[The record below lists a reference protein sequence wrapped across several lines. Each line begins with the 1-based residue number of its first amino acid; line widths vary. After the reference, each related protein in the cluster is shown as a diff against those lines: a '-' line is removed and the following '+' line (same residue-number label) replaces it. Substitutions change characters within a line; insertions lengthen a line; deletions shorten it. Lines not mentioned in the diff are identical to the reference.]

1 MFVYILLIIYF
12 FKEFNIEAKYPILKT
27 NKILKWII
35 KRYKQTTILF
45 IIIDL
50 AIGLITLIILI
61 ILSIIGFKSLLN

>member
-1 MFVYILLIIYF
+1 MD
-12 FKEFNIEAKYPILKT
+12 
-27 NKILKWII
+27 NKK
-35 KRYKQTTILF
+35 YKQTTILF